1 MSQRMIPEQAARE
14 AIDDIMDAWERAVD
28 EAVDPE
34 LADKIKQAA
43 GANILTKMLKALMA
57 ADPFG
62 NIGRDSF

>member
-1 MSQRMIPEQAARE
+1 MNQKMIPKQVAQE
-14 AIDDIMDAWERAVD
+14 AIDDIMEAWERAVD
-28 EAVDPE
+28 ESADPE

-43 GANILTKMLKALMA
+43 SANILAKMLKALMA